1 MKKYILLC
9 ALLIS
14 ACNDEIYYT
23 KDTRTGLCFAKQYQ
37 QMAANGSISV
47 SLATVDCKRV
57 EGYIKE

>member
-23 KDTRTGLCFAKQYQ
+23 KDTRTGLCFAKQAT
-37 QMAANGSISV
+37 MSVNGSISV